1 MIENISFV
9 TFEYLEGFTSTRRI
23 LSSDLSNFAS
33 SIINKVRT
41 FVLTFYINVYIYPV
55 VIFLFDL
62 MAGFKEKRAKEIDL
76 KVLKVLA
83 SEKRPVSTREL
94 AMRCGYNWH
103 SIELH
108 CMKLQLAGSIDGYKL
123 SNLNVWV
130 VKK

>member
-1 MIENISFV
+1 
-9 TFEYLEGFTSTRRI
+9 
-23 LSSDLSNFAS
+23 
-33 SIINKVRT
+33 
-41 FVLTFYINVYIYPV
+41 
-55 VIFLFDL
+55 

-83 SEKRPVSTREL
+83 SEKRPVSAREL

-108 CMKLQLAGSIDGYKL
+108 CMKLQISGSIDGYKL